1 MKRITVACIT
11 LALTAC
17 GHAKDVG
24 TTTTTAAPVPEKVAP
39 PVWSPSPEPDSS
51 QMPFDLPKHLIREPR
66 EVDRVHD
73 AQVAAALYNAIVSDP
88 NLTDTAKEVD
98 VTTVDGIVTLRG
110 RVQTAQDKIELDRLA
125 RSTAGVRRVE
135 NRVQVV
141 P

>member
-17 GHAKDVG
+17 GHQHDTV
-24 TTTTTAAPVPEKVAP
+24 TTTSATVPAREA
-39 PVWSPSPEPDSS
+39 WSPSPDPNSS
-51 QMPFDLPKHLIREPR
+51 QMPFDLPKQLIRQPR
-66 EVDRVHD
+66 EADRVRD
-73 AQVAAALYNAIVSDP
+73 AQIAAAIHNAIVSDP

-110 RVQTAQDKIELDRLA
+110 RVETAQDSIELERLA

-135 NRVQVV
+135 NRVVV
-141 P
+141 PR